1 MEIYRHGSNPS
12 KRSEWRYGV
21 AGGQLLLGVSCMT
34 DSFVLGLGR
43 QTLTGTFSLFSL
55 LVSQPTRVVLS
66 QVSMQRNEH
75 NVRKETQR
83 YLAYIV
89 CSVNT

>member
-1 MEIYRHGSNPS
+1 
-12 KRSEWRYGV
+12 
-21 AGGQLLLGVSCMT
+21 MT